1 MLKSREHYLV
11 LVVDGKTLPNSS
23 YNQVDTNTQSAA
35 IFLLQE
41 LKLLN
46 QVIKLP

>member
-23 YNQVDTNTQSAA
+23 YSQVDTNAQPVV

-41 LKLLN
+41 LKLIK
-46 QVIKLP
+46 QMIKL